1 MGKGSGGGGSTQA
14 SSTSYQTNIPE
25 YAQPYVTSMLNA
37 TQQQLFNVQD
47 GQVQGFAPYVPYS
60 ANPADYVAGFSPM
73 QNQAFQSAANLQTPG
88 QFGYGSDLAAAAG
101 EGALGTTGAAMGY
114 GGAGYQ
120 AGLQGG
126 AYAPIAT
133 AYGSLGRGYGD
144 VGAGYGTTGS
154 LAGVAGQQIGV
165 GQGGMY
171 GSQGATA
178 GQLGQGLGIS
188 QGLNYAGVG
197 AGYGSEGANI
207 AKESLYRGKTS
218 ADIGMQAAQAAQ
230 QGLGAQAA
238 YQAQATNP
246 YAIQAYMN
254 PYVQASLAPQLELM
268 NQQLAQQQTQN
279 QAQAVK
285 QGAYGG
291 SRQAVQ
297 QALSQQNMDLA
308 KQQLI
313 AQGYNQAFQQ
323 AQQAQQYGA
332 GLGIQGLQAGTA
344 ALQTGIGGQTA
355 AMQGVQGALAGT
367 AQGMQGAQVGLQGAQ
382 TALQG
387 TAQGM
392 QGAGVGLQGAQTAMQ
407 GAGMGIQGA
416 QAGMQGAGL
425 GIQGAQTGLQ
435 GVQGALAANA
445 QQLQGAQIG
454 LQGVQGAQ
462 AGYGLANQAAG
473 QLGQLGAQQLASQQ
487 GIIGL
492 QNQLGG
498 QQQAYQQQII
508 NQAIQDYANAQQYPL
523 MQLGTMSNMLRGLPL
538 QSSTTQQYIAQPNMT
553 TQAIGTLGA
562 AGSLYGAMRKKGGI
576 IDAKKMAKGGITSYD
591 VGGSVRSKLYD
602 MTPEQLKEE
611 LDSPSAEVRKMAR
624 GIMMEKQVQGK
635 AGGGIIAFAGGTPD
649 PEIIP
654 QETAT
659 DTRYQAPAPA
669 PAPAPRQAAPS
680 APVPTTSEG
689 LKGFLAQESQRQFAL
704 ANRPVAEGLA
714 ERRAY
719 VGEDTAG
726 QEYRKK
732 IMEERANAGDEAV
745 RNNWLRAAQF
755 FADWGSRP
763 GNTLAAGM
771 MALKNS
777 IPDVIADQKEQKKYL
792 REIDKTLYE
801 LEKAARAERAGD
813 YDAEVKHKEKAA
825 EIGWKGTS
833 ELSAI
838 IRSQEQ
844 IAGNIKA
851 ASISANR
858 ETDMKFLYNTKLKEL
873 TGGDPSKVTP
883 AIEAQ
888 AAQWASNQA
897 KGLPEQKLDYK
908 RVADVQKE
916 IGDSEK
922 SGTISNLE
930 KSRRLALVQAG
941 TPEEKKAV
949 NEDYDRRI
957 ADAKQEITNRIMQG
971 GQPPATAQPAP
982 TGAPAA
988 YTKDSVTVGNKT
1000 YTRPENFTDA
1010 QWKAYKDSVGAK

>member
-1 MGKGSGGGGSTQA
+1 MFDEFKAGRAKRSFVCAKDGAEFVSKAKCSISGGGGGGGGNTQS

-73 QNQAFQSAANLQTPG
+73 QQQAFKGAANLQTPG
-88 QFGYGSDLAAAAG
+88 QFGYGSDLASRAG
-101 EGALGTTGAAMGY
+101 SGALATTG
-114 GGAGYQ
+114 Q
-120 AGLQGG
+120 AL
-126 AYAPIAT
+126 
-133 AYGSLGRGYGD
+133 
-144 VGAGYGTTGS
+144 
-154 LAGVAGQQIGV
+154 
-165 GQGGMY
+165 
-171 GSQGATA
+171 
-178 GQLGQGLGIS
+178 
-188 QGLNYAGVG
+188 
-197 AGYGSEGANI
+197 GYGSMGSQFGSRGAEI
-207 AKESLYRGKTS
+207 GQGALTYGQRG
-218 ADIGMQAAQAAQ
+218 ADIGNFAAGTA
-230 QGLGAQAA
+230 GIGFGTGAN
-238 YQAQATNP
+238 YERMATDP
-246 YAIQAYMN
+246 RSIQAYMN
-254 PYVQASLAPQLELM
+254 PYVAASLSPQLQLM
-268 NQQLAQQQTQN
+268 NQQLAQTQAQN
-279 QAQAVK
+279 QAQAVG
-285 QGAYGG
+285 QGAFGG
-291 SRQAVQ
+291 SRQAVMQ
-297 QALSQQNMDLA
+297 GLTQQNADLA

-313 AQGYNQAFQQ
+313 AQGYNTAFNQ
-323 AQQAQQYGA
+323 AQQAQQFGANLGLQGYQA
-332 GLGIQGLQAGTA
+332 GLG
-344 ALQTGIGGQTA
+344 ALQTGIQGQQA
-355 AMQGVQGALAGT
+355 GLQGIQGALAGT
-367 AQGMQGAQVGLQGAQ
+367 AQGLQGAQV
-382 TALQG
+382 
-387 TAQGM
+387 
-392 QGAGVGLQGAQTAMQ
+392 
-407 GAGMGIQGA
+407 
-416 QAGMQGAGL
+416 
-425 GIQGAQTGLQ
+425 
-435 GVQGALAANA
+435 
-445 QQLQGAQIG
+445 G

-473 QLGQLGAQQLASQQ
+473 QLGQLGSQQLAAQQ

-492 QNQLGG
+492 QSQLGA
-498 QQQAYQQQII
+498 QQQQRQQQII
-508 NQAIQDYANAQQYPL
+508 NQAVQDYANAQQYPL

-538 QSSTTQQYIAQPNMT
+538 QSATTQQYIAQPNMA
-553 TQAIGTLGA
+553 TQAIGTAGA
-562 AGSLYGAMRKKGGI
+562 LGSLSQAFKAKGGI

-659 DTRYQAPAPA
+659 DTRYQAPAT
-669 PAPAPRQAAPS
+669 APAPRQTAPS

-704 ANRPVAEGLA
+704 ANRPAAEGLA

-777 IPDVIADQKEQKKYL
+777 IPDVISDQKEQKKYL

-801 LEKAARAERAGD
+801 LDKAARAERAGD
-813 YDAEVKHKEKAA
+813 YDAEIKHKEKAA

-888 AAQWASNQA
+888 AAQWASNQS

-908 RVADVQKE
+908 RGADVQKE

-922 SGTISNLE
+922 SGAISNLE

-941 TPEEKKAV
+941 TPEEKKAI

-957 ADAKQEITNRIMQG
+957 AEAKQEITNRIMQG
-971 GQPPATAQPAP
+971 GQQAATAQPAP